1 MISWG
6 LLSSLSS
13 ALAASCFLSH
23 THFLCSDSLPSLS
36 RRARGLSISL
46 GLVLPSAAAFL
57 LWSSDP
63 ALFLDRPFR
72 LLLLWLPRPLN
83 MDGSLN
89 VVPRELKGRYGQ
101 RKLLFI
107 LNLQLD
113 WLHLVYI
120 YTVSQN
126 E

>member
-1 MISWG
+1 MP
-6 LLSSLSS
+6 
-13 ALAASCFLSH
+13 A
-23 THFLCSDSLPSLS
+23 
-36 RRARGLSISL
+36 RRGLSISL
-46 GLVLPSAAAFL
+46 GLVLLQQPFCCGPT
-57 LWSSDP
+57 DP

-72 LLLLWLPRPLN
+72 LLLLRPLN

-89 VVPRELKGRYGQ
+89 VVPCELKGRYGQ